1 MLGRGELPGGANPD
15 DAKIDAYCAII
26 RDVAAKS
33 HSTLVDVRAA
43 AQAWWMNTNT
53 ALRPDATLASKTQD
67 ILTYDGVHPNSKGNQ
82 LLASQIAAGIA
93 RALRSK

>member
-1 MLGRGELPGGANPD
+1 
-15 DAKIDAYCAII
+15 
-26 RDVAAKS
+26 
-33 HSTLVDVRAA
+33 
-43 AQAWWMNTNT
+43 MNTNT